1 MFEIIRVRV
10 TVFVRRFFDGD
21 TVRGS
26 VFGVKKFFFEFTFP
40 HFTNITPGN
49 TVFVDELVEMWGVG
63 PRDRVSF
70 GVRFGA
76 RAGNWYQARNIQ
88 GNVNRQWIRIRCGSE
103 PTSVKNVRC

>member
-1 MFEIIRVRV
+1 MFEIVRVRV
-10 TVFVRRFFDGD
+10 TVSVCRFFDGD

-26 VFGVKKFFFEFTFP
+26 VFGVKKIFFELTFL

-70 GVRFGA
+70 EVRFGA
-76 RAGNWYQARNIQ
+76 RAGNWNQARNIP
-88 GNVNRQWIRIRCGSE
+88 GNVNRQSK